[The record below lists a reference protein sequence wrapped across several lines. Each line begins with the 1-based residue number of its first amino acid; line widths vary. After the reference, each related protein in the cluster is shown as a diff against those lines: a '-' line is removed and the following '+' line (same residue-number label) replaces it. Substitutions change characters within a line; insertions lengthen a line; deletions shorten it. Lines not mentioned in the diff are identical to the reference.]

1 MRIEQP
7 HELGAEEAIRRL
19 DNFIDRMMG
28 RQPPGGV
35 AVKSPRKAWNGNQ
48 MDFSFDIRRGF
59 FGTTISGTMMVTED
73 LVIVESQL
81 PAVVRG
87 FVGEETVAGT
97 IRSELGR
104 LLSP

>member
-1 MRIEQP
+1 MRVEQT

-19 DNFIDRMMG
+19 DDFIDRMMG

-35 AVKSPRKAWNGNQ
+35 VVKSPWKAWNGNQ
-48 MDFSFDIRRGF
+48 MDFSFDVRRGV
-59 FGTTISGTMMVTED
+59 FGTTISGTMMVTD
-73 LVIVESQL
+73 DMVIVESQL
-81 PAVVRG
+81 PAVVRT

-104 LLSP
+104 LLTP